1 LEETMGDAQ
10 FDGGGSVKWKVRP
23 SKGNPGQGNPHGASG
38 KDDDPVGPGFFKVFD
53 NDNLVHETTETVGHI
68 IKVEWGPESAPPT
81 AKLTTE
87 SRVGAATSKGA
98 KTPST
103 ATKSAISKPISKK
116 TARRATTTKKTARSA
131 KKK

>member
-1 LEETMGDAQ
+1 MGDAQ

-87 SRVGAATSKGA
+87 SRVGATTSKGA
-98 KTPST
+98 TKAPST

-116 TARRATTTKKTARSA
+116 TARRASSRGATRQTGATGGG
-131 KKK
+131 